1 MWVIHVCLAH
11 PTLTPFASPVF
22 AHPVFVVTWSLLFIA
37 YVTLCETGPHH
48 TVQAS
53 LELTMEPSLA
63 SNSWITPASASKVL
77 GFQACPTMPSLCDLF
92 NFLL

>member
-53 LELTMEPSLA
+53 LELTMEPRLA
-63 SNSWITPASASKVL
+63 NDWRKDPPASATPVL
-77 GFQACPTMPSLCDLF
+77 KLWTFTIVPSFVYTF
-92 NFLL
+92 NLQ